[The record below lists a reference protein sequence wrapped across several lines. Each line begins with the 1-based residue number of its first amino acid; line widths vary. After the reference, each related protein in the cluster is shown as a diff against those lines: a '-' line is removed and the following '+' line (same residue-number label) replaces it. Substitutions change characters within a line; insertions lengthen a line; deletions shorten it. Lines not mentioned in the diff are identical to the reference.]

1 VQRGGR
7 LSHRVFGT
15 TVVLV
20 AIACCVAVGVFAT
33 RTTRAST
40 TRGAGVGSNT
50 VAGQNAISAQQ
61 QRAALTAGLTFLPA
75 TGATAVAPDA
85 PIVVKAR
92 TGRVSDVRVTTASG
106 APVAR
111 DVAWTYDGWQSQGT
125 LAYGTSYRVTAT
137 VLGPANV
144 KVESSATFRTLAP
157 SATVTTTSVFPNSGL
172 TLGVG
177 QPIDFR
183 FSQPVTSPTARARL
197 LHHISVTES
206 RPVAGGWHWFSD
218 RMLHFRPE
226 KPWPT
231 GEHVKVAWDL
241 TGWNA
246 GDGRWGQGNGVSTFD
261 IGHAR
266 VSYADLATHLMT
278 VTDNG
283 RTVAVYP
290 ISGGRPTD
298 PTMGGVHIV
307 LDRQSVVRMNSATN
321 GVPVNSP
328 DGYDELVFKDVH
340 ISDTGEYV
348 HAAPWSVTSQGHAN
362 VSHGC
367 INLSL
372 ENATAYFSFSRVG
385 DIVVVTGSP
394 RPPVVGDRGV
404 MDWSTS
410 WAEFTPVKMPVRH
423 QSHAG
428 RF

>member
-1 VQRGGR
+1 
-7 LSHRVFGT
+7 LSIRVFGT

-20 AIACCVAVGVFAT
+20 ALACCVAAGLLAT
-33 RTTRAST
+33 RTTSGSGP
-40 TRGAGVGSNT
+40 RGAAAGSNAARSQT
-50 VAGQNAISAQQ
+50 AISVE
-61 QRAALTAGLTFLPA
+61 QRRAELTAGLTFVPA
-75 TGATAVAPDA
+75 TGATAVAPDT
-85 PIVVKAR
+85 PIVVKAAA
-92 TGRVSDVRVTTASG
+92 GKVSDVRVTTSSG
-106 APVAR
+106 AAVAR
-111 DVAWTYDGWQSQGT
+111 DVAWTYDGWESQGT

-137 VLGPANV
+137 VSGPENV
-144 KVESSATFRTLAP
+144 KAESTTTFQTLAP
-157 SATVTTTSVFPNSGL
+157 SVTVSTSVFPNSGL

-183 FSQPVTSPTARARL
+183 FSEPITSPTARASL
-197 LHHISVTES
+197 LNHLSVTES

-218 RMLHFRPE
+218 RMLHFRP
-226 KPWPT
+226 KKLWPI

-246 GDGRWGQGNGVSTFD
+246 GDGRWGGGQGTSTFD

-266 VSYADLATHLMT
+266 VSYANLATHLMT

-283 RTVAVYP
+283 RTVATYP
-290 ISGGRPTD
+290 ISGGKPTD

-328 DGYDELVFKDVH
+328 DGYDELVYKDVH
-340 ISDTGEYV
+340 ISDSGEYV
-348 HAAPWSVTSQGHAN
+348 HAAPWSVRSQGHAN

-372 ENATAYFSFSRVG
+372 ENATAYFAFSRVG

-394 RPPVVGDRGV
+394 RPPAFGDRGV

-410 WAEFTPVKMPVRH
+410 WSEFTPVKLPVVVRTLN
-423 QSHAG
+423 HAP

>member
-1 VQRGGR
+1 MTFVP
-7 LSHRVFGT
+7 
-15 TVVLV
+15 
-20 AIACCVAVGVFAT
+20 
-33 RTTRAST
+33 
-40 TRGAGVGSNT
+40 
-50 VAGQNAISAQQ
+50 
-61 QRAALTAGLTFLPA
+61 AA
-75 TGATAVAPDA
+75 GATAVAPDT
-85 PIVVKAR
+85 PIVVKAGA
-92 TGRVSDVRVTTASG
+92 GRISNVRVTTASG

-111 DVAWTYDGWQSQGT
+111 DVAWLYDGWQSEGA
-125 LAYGTSYRVTAT
+125 LAYGTSYRVVAT
-137 VLGPANV
+137 VSGPSDVTA
-144 KVESSATFRTLAP
+144 EASATFQTLAP
-157 SATVTTTSVFPNSGL
+157 SARVSVSVFPNSGL

-177 QPIDFR
+177 QPIDIR
-183 FSQPVTSPTARARL
+183 FSEGITSSAARASL
-197 LHHISVTES
+197 LNHLSVTES

-218 RMLHFRPE
+218 RMLHFRPQ

-246 GDGRWGQGNGVSTFD
+246 GDGRWGEGKGVSTFD

-283 RTVAVYP
+283 RTVAIFP
-290 ISGGRPTD
+290 ISGGKPTD

-307 LDRQSVVRMNSATN
+307 LDRESVVRMNSATN

-328 DGYDELVFKDVH
+328 DGYDELVYKDVH

-348 HAAPWSVTSQGHAN
+348 HAAPWSVRSQGHAN

-372 ENATAYFSFSRVG
+372 ENATAYFAFSRVG

-394 RPPVVGDRGV
+394 RPPLFGDRGV

-410 WAEFTPVKMPVRH
+410 WAEFTPAKMPVRN